1 MWGTYHWFIEQIYF
15 NAFQEFKK
23 YFFISKLETFKK
35 KAEWYPE
42 NQMFLARLNPQWG
55 MNVNVKG

>member
-1 MWGTYHWFIEQIYF
+1 MWEVFLYKQVRDMW
-15 NAFQEFKK
+15 KK
-23 YFFISKLETFKK
+23 TF
-35 KAEWYPE
+35 EWYPE

>member
-1 MWGTYHWFIEQIYF
+1 MWEVFLYKQVRDV
-15 NAFQEFKK
+15 
-23 YFFISKLETFKK
+23 K

-42 NQMFLARLNPQWG
+42 NQIFLARLNPQWG

>member
-1 MWGTYHWFIEQIYF
+1 MY
-15 NAFQEFKK
+15 
-23 YFFISKLETFKK
+23 K

-42 NQMFLARLNPQWG
+42 NQIFLARLNPQWG